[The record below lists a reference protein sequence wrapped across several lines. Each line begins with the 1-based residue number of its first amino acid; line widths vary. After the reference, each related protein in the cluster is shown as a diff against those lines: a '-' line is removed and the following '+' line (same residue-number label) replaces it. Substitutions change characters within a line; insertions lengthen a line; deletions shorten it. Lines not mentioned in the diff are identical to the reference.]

1 MEEELVTIDD
11 RSDTMDQT
19 FFSSPGYYVPT
30 NTIYQDKKAQSYQWR
45 MGELQVASVSI
56 T

>member
-19 FFSSPGYYVPT
+19 FLAVQVTMSPLIPY
-30 NTIYQDKKAQSYQWR
+30 IKIKKHNLIS
-45 MGELQVASVSI
+45 GEWENFK
-56 T
+56 

>member
-30 NTIYQDKKAQSYQWR
+30 NTIYQDKKHNLIS
-45 MGELQVASVSI
+45 GEWENFK
-56 T
+56 